1 MDWSTRRKIF
11 YLGMLA
17 FFVVFLL
24 FIVFQTF
31 FNEKPTCSD
40 GKQNGEESGVDCGG
54 SCQQICSFQADEVS
68 VFWSR
73 AFEVVP
79 GRYNAV
85 AYLENKNINSLVQR
99 VNYRFRFA
107 DANNVYIASR
117 EGTAYIPPTGKFAIF
132 EPAIGTGTSVP
143 VYTSFEFTQAPAWQ
157 QARADI
163 LNQIKIITSE
173 YVFENSTYPKL
184 TAKIKNN
191 SLLEI
196 PNINVIVILYD
207 RDGVAINSSRTFVDL
222 LEREE
227 EENLVFTW
235 QEVFDRE
242 VANIEIIPIYNILQV
257 RI

>member
-1 MDWSTRRKIF
+1 MDWSTRRKVF

-17 FFVVFLL
+17 FFVIFVL

-31 FNEKPTCSD
+31 FNEKPTCFD
-40 GKQNGEESGVDCGG
+40 GKQNGEEAGIDCGG

-107 DANNVYIASR
+107 DTNNVYIASR

-163 LNQIKIITSE
+163 LSQVRIITSE
-173 YVFENSTYPKL
+173 YVFENSTSPKL

-196 PNINVIVILYD
+196 PNINIIVILYD
-207 RDGVAINSSRTFVDL
+207 KDGVAINSSRTFVDL

-227 EENLVFTW
+227 EEDLVFTW
-235 QEVFDRE
+235 PDSFDRE
-242 VANIEIIPIYNILQV
+242 VSNIEIIPIYNILQV